1 MSSRAPQLRQTY
13 VLTGAVVAL
22 VVVAGFAL
30 LASRRVTTIVERQA
44 NERGKDVARHAASLV
59 SLYMRERHREA
70 EALARSPALVQAA
83 VEASQRAL
91 SQHLPQLDI
100 GTLERSFSQRRV
112 LGGDPDL
119 AVYLRDYTKRSDFAE
134 LFFTDSHGYNVLA
147 SDRTSDFVQSDEAWW
162 QRAMADGAY
171 DGPPHYDSSAA
182 VVALE
187 YDIAIRAPRVGRPVG
202 VLKAVFALDRLSQL
216 LGASELAGAAQL
228 QVVDSAGDL
237 IVAPD
242 KAGLLHPLADTAA
255 VPRQARPATAVVR
268 GAT

>member
-1 MSSRAPQLRQTY
+1 MFSRAPQLRQTY

-100 GTLERSFSQRRV
+100 GTLERSFNQRRV

-134 LFFTDSHGYNVLA
+134 LFFTESHGYNVLA
-147 SDRTSDFVQSDEAWW
+147 SNRTSDFVQSDEEWW
-162 QRAMADGAY
+162 QRAMADGVYEGAAR
-171 DGPPHYDSSAA
+171 YDSSAA
-182 VVALE
+182 AVALE
-187 YDIAIRAPRVGRPVG
+187 YDVAIRSPRTSAPVG
-202 VLKAVFALDRLSQL
+202 VLKTLRTPT
-216 LGASELAGAAQL
+216 GADVRGERIATSYS
-228 QVVDSAGDL
+228 SA
-237 IVAPD
+237 
-242 KAGLLHPLADTAA
+242 TAA
-255 VPRQARPATAVVR
+255 ADESYRAAPSYTPSAIARCHHSSSDCTKSDVR
-268 GAT
+268 FEARTL

>member
-1 MSSRAPQLRQTY
+1 MFSRAPQLRQTY

-112 LGGDPDL
+112 LVGTP
-119 AVYLRDYTKRSDFAE
+119 
-134 LFFTDSHGYNVLA
+134 A
-147 SDRTSDFVQSDEAWW
+147 SPATLPITTTR
-162 QRAMADGAY
+162 
-171 DGPPHYDSSAA
+171 PNSA
-182 VVALE
+182 
-187 YDIAIRAPRVGRPVG
+187 G
-202 VLKAVFALDRLSQL
+202 RLS
-216 LGASELAGAAQL
+216 
-228 QVVDSAGDL
+228 
-237 IVAPD
+237 
-242 KAGLLHPLADTAA
+242 
-255 VPRQARPATAVVR
+255 PR
-268 GAT
+268 